1 LAFDLG
7 IEESNHEKKLEDQ
20 NIKKEKKK
28 KSLKM

>member
-20 NIKKEKKK
+20 NIKKEK
-28 KSLKM
+28 SENVRG